1 MFEWKGGNMTELLL
15 KTFIKNHQETE
26 NTEVRKNVGFLSST
40 IGIVCNIFLFV
51 TKYVMGTIS
60 NSIAIISDGFNN
72 LSDCLSCV
80 ITFVSYKLA
89 AQPADKDHPFGH
101 GRIEYLSSL
110 IIAVIIMLVGFSFL
124 KTSFGKILHPEKVT
138 FNLITVISLLISV
151 IVKIWMS
158 SFNKKLATKYNSS
171 IMLAT
176 SKDSLNDSYITLVTL
191 SSLFISLI
199 TTLPIDGIIGCLVS
213 VLILK
218 AGYEIIKDT
227 VDTLIGTKA
236 DEETVQAITDLV
248 LSYDDVLGIHDLIV
262 HNYGPGKLICSLH
275 AEVDSKRDMLE
286 VHDTIDLIE
295 KQLYEKL
302 NIMASIHMDPIEVDN
317 PLVNKY
323 KNMISEILKE
333 IDIELSFHDFRIV
346 TGPTH
351 TNLIFDLVIPH
362 KYQNETKKLKNTI
375 DNKLKEKDDTLF
387 TVISYDTQF

>member
-1 MFEWKGGNMTELLL
+1 
-15 KTFIKNHQETE
+15 
-26 NTEVRKNVGFLSST
+26 
-40 IGIVCNIFLFV
+40 
-51 TKYVMGTIS
+51 MGTVS

-80 ITFVSYKLA
+80 ISLISYKLA

-124 KTSFGKILHPEKVT
+124 KTSFNKILHPEKVV
-138 FNLITVISLLISV
+138 FSVITVFSLLIS
-151 IVKIWMS
+151 IVVKLWMS
-158 SFNKKLATKYNSS
+158 SFNKNLSIRFNSS

-191 SSLFISLI
+191 SSLFLSLI
-199 TTLPIDGIIGCLVS
+199 TSWPVDGVIGCIVS
-213 VLILK
+213 ILILK
-218 AGYEIIKDT
+218 TGYEIIKDT
-227 VDTLIGTKA
+227 VDTLIGSKA
-236 DEETVQAITDLV
+236 DEATVNAITELV
-248 LSYDDVLGIHDLIV
+248 LSYPDVIGIHDLIV

-295 KQLYEKL
+295 RVLYEKL
-302 NIMASIHMDPIEVDN
+302 NIMASIHMDPIETDN
-317 PLVNKY
+317 PLVNQY
-323 KNMISEILKE
+323 KKIVTEIIDE
-333 IDIELSFHDFRIV
+333 IDPCLSFHDFRIV

-362 KYQNETKKLKNTI
+362 EYQKKTKQLKSAI
-375 DNKLKEKDDTLF
+375 DEKIKEKDDTLF
-387 TVISYDTQF
+387 TVISFDTEF

>member
-1 MFEWKGGNMTELLL
+1 MAEFLL
-15 KTFIKNHQETE
+15 KTFVKNYQETE
-26 NTEVRKNVGFLSST
+26 NTEVRKNVGFLSSIT
-40 IGIVCNIFLFV
+40 GIICNIFLFI
-51 TKYVMGTIS
+51 TKYIMGTFS
-60 NSIAIISDGFNN
+60 NSIAIISDAFNN
-72 LSDCLSCV
+72 LSDCLSCI

-89 AQPADKDHPFGH
+89 AQPADRDHPFGH

-124 KTSFGKILHPEKVT
+124 KTSFGKILHPGVIT
-138 FNLITVISLLISV
+138 FSFITVISQLISI

-158 SFNKKLATKYNSS
+158 SFNKHLAAKYNSS

-191 SSLFISLI
+191 SSLFLSLV
-199 TTLPIDGIIGCLVS
+199 TTLPVDGIIGCLVS
-213 VLILK
+213 ILILK
-218 AGYEIIKDT
+218 TGYEIIKDT

-236 DEETVQAITDLV
+236 DEEVVQAITDLV
-248 LSYDDVLGIHDLIV
+248 LSYDDIIGIHDLIV

-275 AEVDSKRDMLE
+275 AEVDSRREMLE

-317 PLVNKY
+317 PLVNHY
-323 KNMISEILKE
+323 KEMVGDIIKE
-333 IDIELSFHDFRIV
+333 IDPLLSFHDFRIV

-362 KYQNETKKLKNTI
+362 EYQNSTKELKNKIDTKIKLKDEN
-375 DNKLKEKDDTLF
+375 LF
-387 TVISYDTQF
+387 TVISFDTEF

>member
-176 SKDSLNDSYITLVTL
+176 SKDSLNDS
-191 SSLFISLI
+191 
-199 TTLPIDGIIGCLVS
+199 
-213 VLILK
+213 LIL
-218 AGYEIIKDT
+218 
-227 VDTLIGTKA
+227 
-236 DEETVQAITDLV
+236 
-248 LSYDDVLGIHDLIV
+248 
-262 HNYGPGKLICSLH
+262 P
-275 AEVDSKRDMLE
+275 
-286 VHDTIDLIE
+286 
-295 KQLYEKL
+295 
-302 NIMASIHMDPIEVDN
+302 
-317 PLVNKY
+317 
-323 KNMISEILKE
+323 
-333 IDIELSFHDFRIV
+333 
-346 TGPTH
+346 
-351 TNLIFDLVIPH
+351 
-362 KYQNETKKLKNTI
+362 
-375 DNKLKEKDDTLF
+375 
-387 TVISYDTQF
+387 